1 MIGTNYYIDFGG
13 IYMGFIYIAYIVF
26 YMIHKMSVK
35 EKLVEVHKQATIFY
49 LIMQKRLEIFVTKK
63 NFYFY
68 IYKKNFT
75 FDLQQISSISAN
87 FTILVKEKLVKIH
100 KQATIFYMIMQKRLE
115 IFDTKKNFYFYMYKK
130 TLPLTYSR
138 FIQLVLISQYWS
150 RKSWLKYTSKP

>member
-13 IYMGFIYIAYIVF
+13 IYMGFTYITYIVF
-26 YMIHKMSVK
+26 YMKHKMS
-35 EKLVEVHKQATIFY
+35 
-49 LIMQKRLEIFVTKK
+49 
-63 NFYFY
+63 
-68 IYKKNFT
+68 
-75 FDLQQISSISAN
+75 
-87 FTILVKEKLVKIH
+87 VKEKLVKIH